1 LCLSLAVALATLAVL
16 PARAADST
24 GHQNFSWV
32 DKNGERHYGDAVP
45 PEYAQSERRVLNNQ
59 GVEVQRVGAEKNAQ
73 QLAEQRKHDQEVD
86 ARAQHD
92 SFLTTTYTST
102 KDIER
107 LRDERVD
114 QLNGQIT
121 AANAYIDSL
130 DARLKTLQDRAMQFK
145 PYNTRADARR
155 MPDDLAEQLVRTA
168 NEARTQRKSLDRRHQ
183 EVTTVRTQFDADIS
197 RYRELTANP
206 GQR

>member
-1 LCLSLAVALATLAVL
+1 MTLALAAAALAVL

-59 GVEVQRVGAEKNAQ
+59 GVEVQHVGAEKNAE
-73 QLAEQRKHDQEVD
+73 QLAEQRKHDREIE

-92 SFLTTTYTST
+92 SFLKTTYTST

-130 DARLKTLQDRAMQFK
+130 DARLKTLQDRAMHFK
-145 PYNTRADARR
+145 PYNKRPGAHRQRGALAAQVAGTAAPGGASGAR
-155 MPDDLAEQLVRTA
+155 PVR
-168 NEARTQRKSLDRRHQ
+168 RRH
-183 EVTTVRTQFDADIS
+183 FPLS
-197 RYRELTANP
+197 RIDCEPRRPLNRA
-206 GQR
+206 